1 VWVGVNCPTGEG
13 YSIFIR
19 HRSIR
24 GATTRAVLV
33 AVARLRHGRYVHPL
47 QGLILTPS
55 FQPQVSMSLPKR
67 KILIYVLMAAA
78 IAAVLGIFAAFG
90 PPGLYAKSESPEFCG
105 SCHVMQPEYEA
116 WFHAGA
122 HRRIKCVDCHLPND
136 NFVQH
141 LTWKALDGLKDFTA
155 FHMGRVSDNMQIS
168 DHGAK
173 VVLGNCQRCHAE
185 TISRIHEDRRCWD
198 CHRRLSH
205 KRTGAIETRT
215 P

>member
-1 VWVGVNCPTGEG
+1 
-13 YSIFIR
+13 
-19 HRSIR
+19 
-24 GATTRAVLV
+24 
-33 AVARLRHGRYVHPL
+33 
-47 QGLILTPS
+47 
-55 FQPQVSMSLPKR
+55 MSLPKR
-67 KILIYVLMAAA
+67 KILFSVLIAAA
-78 IAAVLGIFAAFG
+78 IAAVLGIFVAFG

-105 SCHVMQPEYEA
+105 SCHAVQPEYEA

-136 NFVQH
+136 NFAQH
-141 LTWKALDGLKDFTA
+141 LTWKTIDGVKDFMA
-155 FHMGRVSDNMQIS
+155 FHMGRVPDNMQIS

-173 VVLGNCQRCHAE
+173 VVQANCQRCHAE
-185 TISRIHEDRRCWD
+185 LISRINEDRRCWD